1 MKTWLRFLSLLMI
14 ASLSVSVAVADEK
27 TQEKGKGKKQA
38 PLSIVEQF
46 LKALEP
52 AELKDDQKEAIKS
65 MMSEVQKDVVGKR
78 EAAGIKAEVL
88 RKRAAARKE
97 GTEAG
102 KKGAELKK
110 HVEDAL
116 GLSADQLKVLDETEK
131 ALTKAKLEA
140 GKKLSADQ
148 IAKLPEQVRRSV
160 QAPAG
165 KEGGKKAK
173 GDGAK

>member
-1 MKTWLRFLSLLMI
+1 MI
-14 ASLSVSVAVADEK
+14 ASLSMSVAVANEAA
-27 TQEKGKGKKQA
+27 QEKGKGKKQQA
-38 PLSIVEQF
+38 ALSIVDQF

-65 MMSEVQKDVVGKR
+65 MMAEVQKDVVAKR

-97 GTEAG
+97 GSDAG
-102 KKGAELKK
+102 KKGAELKQ
-110 HVEDAL
+110 HVEAAL

-131 ALTKAKLEA
+131 ALSKAKLEA
-140 GKKLSADQ
+140 GKKLTADQ

-173 GDGAK
+173 GEGDK